1 MDLLGNISWVVCSKV
16 IFIEAQRLF
25 MEYFMDWSCFKV
37 RRKIRKML
45 SMNLFQKKIS
55 EIKASQI
62 VFL

>member
-1 MDLLGNISWVVCSKV
+1 M

-25 MEYFMDWSCFKV
+25 MEYFMNWSCFEV
-37 RRKIRKML
+37 RRRIRKMS